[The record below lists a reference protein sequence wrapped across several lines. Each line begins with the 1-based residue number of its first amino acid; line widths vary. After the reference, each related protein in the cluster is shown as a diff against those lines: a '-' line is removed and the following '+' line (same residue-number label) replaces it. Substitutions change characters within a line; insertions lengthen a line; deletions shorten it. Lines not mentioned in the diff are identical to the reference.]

1 MNHLKRLLLL
11 HAAIAVCLALA
22 LLTADAGTLHP
33 DLAGVLSLTETTG
46 TIGPSGFDDSL
57 ASLGVLE
64 RTAVYGFSGQV
75 HLPLSQILDGLLG
88 RSLRIGVLVKAADAN
103 SLTADRGSFLDI
115 PIQFVAGTVAGMRV
129 SAEELSRL
137 AASSDVVY
145 VEPVWKAHPALD
157 DSMTAIHANT
167 LRFASPALT
176 GEGVLIGVVDTGV
189 DYTHLDFRTDRDG
202 DGFEESSR
210 IASIWDQTEGLF
222 GVHYDQADIERDLR
236 LGFGPDEGFV
246 RESDTDGHGTH
257 VLGVAAGD
265 GSSSAAGLVGVAPE
279 ADLIVVKTSFYTSDI
294 LNGVEFILDEAA
306 VRGQPVVVN
315 LSLGGHSGPHDG
327 TSLFEQALSE
337 LATESGATIIV
348 SAGNE
353 GDETIHV
360 SQRLSVGGS
369 QTFSLLP
376 SSVSA
381 EAEIWYPGSSSFAI
395 QVVAPSGETL
405 YVPAGATGSLVTT
418 HGSLYVDNASFGTSS
433 LNGDGE
439 IGVRLSA
446 LSGAAWTMT
455 VSSQIGG
462 GTFHGWI
469 TSGSAEFLGGDS
481 TYTIAEPGNAYEVI
495 TVGAFNSKS
504 QWTSSNGAVDYSIEF
519 PVGAFSSFS
528 SLGPTRDGRA
538 KPDLSAPGAWIMSSA
553 SSDAWASPT
562 LLHPDGQHIASAGTS
577 FAAPHVA
584 GVVALMLQLAPTLS
598 SNAILD
604 VLQDT
609 ARRDGFTGSVPNLR
623 WGFGKLDAQEATLA
637 VVPDDPDPG
646 PGPSPVDRP
655 EIRILTHPASTTA
668 EFSVAVPAGTSS
680 ATLRI
685 YSILGAPVFSTEI
698 DLGDEPA
705 DVRYSW
711 NLTGSSGRAAAN
723 GLYLCLLVTPSGTSE
738 TLRLVIDR

>member
-1 MNHLKRLLLL
+1 MNHLKRFLLLP
-11 HAAIAVCLALA
+11 AAVVSCLVFA
-22 LLTADAGTLHP
+22 LLTTIAGTLHP
-33 DLAGVLSLTETTG
+33 DLVNVLSLTETYG
-46 TIGPSGFDDSL
+46 TIAPSGLEGSL
-57 ASLGVLE
+57 AGLHLLE
-64 RTAVYGFSGQV
+64 QTAIYGFTGQV
-75 HLPLSQILDGLLG
+75 HLPLSEVLDGLLG
-88 RSLRIGVLVKAADAN
+88 RSLRIGVLVKAVDAD

-115 PIQFVAGTVAGMRV
+115 PIQFAAGTVAGMRV
-129 SAEELSRL
+129 STDELSRL
-137 AASSDVVY
+137 AASSDVAY
-145 VEPVWKAHPALD
+145 VEPVWKARPALD
-157 DSMTAIHANT
+157 DSMIAIHANT

-189 DYTHLDFRTDRDG
+189 DYTHLDFRIDRDG
-202 DGFEESSR
+202 DGFEEGSR
-210 IASIWDQTEGLF
+210 IVSIWDQTEGLF

-236 LGFGPDEGFV
+236 LGFGSDEGIV

-265 GSSSAAGLVGVAPE
+265 GSSSTAGLVGVAPE
-279 ADLIVVKTSFYTSDI
+279 ADLIVVKTPFYTSDI
-294 LNGVEFILDEAA
+294 LAGVEFILDEAA
-306 VRGQPVVVN
+306 ARGQPVVVN

-337 LATESGATIIV
+337 LAVESGAAIVV

-360 SQRLSVGGS
+360 SQRLSIGGS
-369 QTFSLLP
+369 QTFSLVP

-381 EAEIWYPGSSSFAI
+381 EVELWYPGSSSFAI

-405 YVPAGATGSLVTT
+405 YVPAGATGSLITP
-418 HGSLYVDNASFGTSS
+418 HGSLYVDNASFGPSS
-433 LNGDGE
+433 LNGDAE
-439 IGVRLSA
+439 IVVRLSA

-455 VSSQIGG
+455 VSSPAGG

-469 TSGSAEFLGGDS
+469 TSGSAEFVGGDS
-481 TYTIAEPGNAYEVI
+481 TYTIAEPGNAFDVI

-504 QWTSSNGAVDYSIEF
+504 QWTSSSGAVDYSAEF

-538 KPDLSAPGAWIMSSA
+538 KPDLSAPGAWVMSCA

-562 LLHPDGQHIASAGTS
+562 LLHPDGQHVASAGTS

-584 GVVALMLQLAPTLS
+584 GVVALMLQLSPTLS
-598 SNAILD
+598 KDAILD
-604 VLQDT
+604 ALQDT
-609 ARRDGFTGSVPNLR
+609 ARSDVFTGSVPNLR
-623 WGFGKLDAQEATLA
+623 WGSGKLDAREATLA

-646 PGPSPVDRP
+646 PDPSPVDRP
-655 EIRILTHPASTTA
+655 QIRILTNPASTTA
-668 EFSVAVPAGTSS
+668 EFSVAVPVGTTS
-680 ATLRI
+680 ATLKI
-685 YSILGAPVFSTEI
+685 YSLLGSPVFSAEI
-698 DLGDEPA
+698 EIGDDPTGA
-705 DVRYSW
+705 YYSW

-723 GLYLCLLVTPSGTSE
+723 GLYLCLLVTPNGTSE